1 MASAREKSLAALST
15 PEALVCA
22 FVICSSCFLF
32 ACRSPSVADEGE
44 ASPLSLLG
52 EGSLLYLAA
61 DARAH
66 QDLVVSLLASSAGLP
81 PQDAQVLAGR
91 MGFVCVAV
99 GGEGSF
105 ELACTARFP
114 KRMTESR
121 LAKSSSP
128 FTKHKVAVEGF
139 RGKKFTHTPTG
150 LEVAFLDHGLLCA
163 GESVEPMIEHF
174 ASAKPLDQSP
184 RNEWLLGALDEPS
197 IRFYSER
204 PLEFLEAAVG
214 FPEGVG
220 GKLIESIAGSL
231 MPSGEGYS
239 VELYFRVASS
249 RAVGALKAMLTL
261 SLGSMGASVE
271 DAGDSVLKVGG
282 IELTAEEVASLLSHQ
297 RGRSVK

>member
-1 MASAREKSLAALST
+1 MASAREKSLSALST
-15 PEALVCA
+15 PEALVCV

-61 DARAH
+61 DASCH

-99 GGEGSF
+99 GGKGSF

-114 KRMTESR
+114 KRMAESR

-163 GESVEPMIEHF
+163 GEDVMPMIEHF

-214 FPEGVG
+214 FPKGIG
-220 GKLIESIAGSL
+220 ATLIESL
-231 MPSGEGYS
+231 SGEMARSGDGYS
-239 VELYFRVASS
+239 VLLYFRAANG
-249 RAVGALKAMLTL
+249 RAAGALKMLLSL
-261 SLGSMGASVE
+261 SLGSMGTSVE
-271 DAGDSVLKVGG
+271 DAGDAVVKVGG
-282 IELTAEEVASLLSHQ
+282 IELTAEEVTSLLSHQ